1 MTERMR
7 IGQTEFEQALG
18 LQSGQLDDRTCSLLD
33 QAALDFAQ
41 IDSAGQAKLEFEI
54 AQQIA
59 EGFTVVGEHRAE
71 IWRDVWR
78 EQLEV
83 FKQSNYDL
91 EALNPKFFKGSAVL
105 RWQGKYIQS
114 ISDGFQLTFFE
125 ILRDWLF
132 RTYLSDVDHL
142 YEFGSGSAF
151 NIAAYAC
158 LFPEI
163 PITALDWAPTAV
175 RIADLLHEKLG
186 MKVKGRTFDF
196 FAKQQELALASGS
209 GVLTMCALEQTGERF
224 GTFLDYVLASRP
236 RRVVHMEPTVEL
248 YAADLPHDILATRYH
263 KQRKYLTGL
272 LPALQ
277 RFSDEGKIQFKLVR
291 RLRFGS
297 RFHECFTVIVWEPM

>member
-1 MTERMR
+1 MNEEVR
-7 IGQTEFEQALG
+7 IGQAEFEQALG
-18 LQSGQLDDRTCSLLD
+18 LEVGQLDNRTRRLLD
-33 QAALDFAQ
+33 GAALQFAR
-41 IDSAGQAKLEFEI
+41 IDGAGQAKLEAEI
-54 AQQIA
+54 ARQIA
-59 EGFTVVGEHRAE
+59 GGFTVVGEHRAE

-91 EALNPKFFKGSAVL
+91 EALNPKFFKGSAIL
-105 RWQGKYIQS
+105 RWQGEYIQS

-132 RTYLSDVDHL
+132 RTCLSDIDHL

-151 NIAAYAC
+151 NVAAYAR
-158 LFPEI
+158 LYPEV

-186 MKVKGRTFDF
+186 MKVKGRKFDF
-196 FAKQQELALASGS
+196 FAQQQDLALAPRS

-224 GTFLDYVLASRP
+224 GPFLDYLLANRP
-236 RRVVHMEPTVEL
+236 RRVVHVEPTVEL
-248 YAADLPHDILATRYH
+248 YAPDLPHDALATQYH

-277 RFSDEGKIQFKLVR
+277 HLSSEGKIQLQIVR

-297 RFHECFTVIVWEPM
+297 RFHECFTVIVWDPM

>member
-18 LQSGQLDDRTCSLLD
+18 LQSGQLDDRTCNLLD

-151 NIAAYAC
+151 NVAAYAR

-163 PITALDWAPTAV
+163 PITALD
-175 RIADLLHEKLG
+175 
-186 MKVKGRTFDF
+186 
-196 FAKQQELALASGS
+196 
-209 GVLTMCALEQTGERF
+209 
-224 GTFLDYVLASRP
+224 
-236 RRVVHMEPTVEL
+236 
-248 YAADLPHDILATRYH
+248 
-263 KQRKYLTGL
+263 
-272 LPALQ
+272 
-277 RFSDEGKIQFKLVR
+277 
-291 RLRFGS
+291 
-297 RFHECFTVIVWEPM
+297 